1 MSESAPAGWVEV
13 FDGDPMEAT
22 VARAALDAAGFTVA
36 GLGETNE
43 FPGLDFDSGRIYVPE
58 AEAEAARGLIEQAR
72 KNPG

>member
-1 MSESAPAGWVEV
+1 MSDNAPAGWAQV

-36 GLGETNE
+36 GLGEANE

-58 AEAEAARGLIEQAR
+58 AEAQAARGLIEEAR
-72 KNPG
+72 QNR

>member
-1 MSESAPAGWVEV
+1 MSDNAPDGWTEV

-36 GLGETNE
+36 GLGSTPE

-58 AEAEAARGLIEQAR
+58 TQAEAARQLIEQAR
-72 KNPG
+72 RA